1 MERSPLKVEVV
12 AAAREVWAGDVI
24 NVIARTT
31 EGDVGI
37 LPGHEP
43 LMAALVP
50 CVVDI
55 ITEDGRSETLAV
67 DGGFISV
74 AQGHVWILSQEALM
88 GEEVTLD
95 LAYKQAHDLEGVRDA
110 GDITDEQLHHL
121 NILNA
126 QIRAGEKVQNRQP
139 A

>member
-1 MERSPLKVEVV
+1 MERPPLKVQVV
-12 AAAREVWAGDVI
+12 AADREVWAGDVV

-31 EGDVGI
+31 EGDIGI

-55 ITEDGRSETLAV
+55 VTDDGRSETLAV

-74 AQGHVWILSQEALM
+74 AQGHVYILSQEAVM
-88 GEEVTLD
+88 GEEVTLE
-95 LAYKQAHDLEGVRDA
+95 LAYKASHELAAIRDA
-110 GDITDEQLHHL
+110 GDISDEQLHHL
-121 NILNA
+121 NILHA
-126 QIRAGEKVQNRQP
+126 QIRAGEKVQNRQS

>member
-1 MERSPLKVEVV
+1 MDRAPLKVEVV
-12 AAAREVWAGDVI
+12 SAHRQLWTGDVVNI
-24 NVIARTT
+24 IARTT
-31 EGDVGI
+31 EGDIGI

-55 ITEDGRSETLAV
+55 VTSDGRSETLAV

-74 AQGHVWILSQEALM
+74 AHGHVWILSQIAMM
-88 GEEVTLD
+88 GAEVTLD
-95 LAYKQAHDLEGVRDA
+95 KARRERVDLHEANEKGSLTDA
-110 GDITDEQLHHL
+110 QLHRLH
-121 NILNA
+121 ILDA
-126 QIRAGEKVQNRQP
+126 QIRAGEKVQE

>member
-12 AAAREVWAGDVI
+12 SADRQVWAGDVI

-31 EGDVGI
+31 EGDLGI

-55 ITEDGRSETLAV
+55 VTSDGRSETLAV

-74 AQGHVWILSQEALM
+74 AEGSVWILSQDAVM
-88 GEEVTLD
+88 GQEVTLD
-95 LAYKQAHDLEGVRDA
+95 KAYRAVAELVTLRDA
-110 GDITDEQLHHL
+110 GDITDAQQHRL
-121 NILNA
+121 NILDA
-126 QIRAGEKVQNRQP
+126 QIRAGEKVQK

>member
-1 MERSPLKVEVV
+1 MERPPLKVEVV
-12 AAAREVWAGDVI
+12 SADRQVWAGDVI
-24 NVIARTT
+24 NIIARTT
-31 EGDVGI
+31 EGDIGI

-55 ITEDGRSETLAV
+55 VTSDGRSETLAV

-74 AQGHVWILSQEALM
+74 ADGKVWILSQDAVM
-88 GEEVTLD
+88 AQEVTLQA
-95 LAYKQAHDLEGVRDA
+95 AYREVAELTPLRESGE
-110 GDITDEQLHHL
+110 ITEQQEHHL
-121 NILNA
+121 NILDA
-126 QIRAGEKVQNRQP
+126 QIRAGEKVQK

>member
-1 MERSPLKVEVV
+1 MERPPLKVEVV
-12 AAAREVWAGDVI
+12 SADRQVWAGDVI

-31 EGDVGI
+31 EGDLGI

-55 ITEDGRSETLAV
+55 VTSDGRSETLAV

-74 AQGHVWILSQEALM
+74 AEGKVWILSQDAVM
-88 GEEVTLD
+88 AQEVTLQK
-95 LAYKQAHDLEGVRDA
+95 AYQEVAELVTLRDS
-110 GDITDEQLHHL
+110 GDITEQQQHHL
-121 NILNA
+121 NILDA
-126 QIRAGEKVQNRQP
+126 QIRAGEKVQK

>member
-1 MERSPLKVEVV
+1 MERPPLKVEVV
-12 AAAREVWAGDVI
+12 SADRQVWAGDVI
-24 NVIARTT
+24 NIIARTT
-31 EGDVGI
+31 EGDLGI

-55 ITEDGRSETLAV
+55 VTSDGRSETLAV

-74 AQGHVWILSQEALM
+74 AEGHVWILSQDAVM
-88 GEEVTLD
+88 GQEVTLEK
-95 LAYKQAHDLEGVRDA
+95 AYHAIAELGTLRDS

-121 NILNA
+121 HILDA
-126 QIRAGEKVQNRQP
+126 QIRAGEKVQKS
-139 A
+139 

>member
-1 MERSPLKVEVV
+1 MYDGETTPTLAIMVWQVMTPLKVEVV
-12 AAAREVWAGDVI
+12 AAARQVWAGDVV

-31 EGDVGI
+31 EGDIGI

-55 ITEDGRSETLAV
+55 VTDDGRSETLAV

-74 AQGHVWILSQEALM
+74 AQGSVWILSQDAIM
-88 GEEVTLD
+88 GQEVTLD
-95 LAYKQAHDLEGVRDA
+95 LAYKEARQLEGVRDA
-110 GDITDEQLHHL
+110 GDITDE
-121 NILNA
+121 
-126 QIRAGEKVQNRQP
+126 
-139 A
+139 

>member
-12 AAAREVWAGDVI
+12 SADRQVWAGDVI

-31 EGDVGI
+31 EGDLGI

-55 ITEDGRSETLAV
+55 VTSDGRSETLAV

-74 AQGHVWILSQEALM
+74 AESHVWILSQDAVM
-88 GEEVTLD
+88 GQEVTLEK
-95 LAYKQAHDLEGVRDA
+95 AYPAVAELVTLRDA
-110 GDITDEQLHHL
+110 GDITETQQHRL
-121 NILNA
+121 NILDA
-126 QIRAGEKVQNRQP
+126 QIRAGEKVQK

>member
-1 MERSPLKVEVV
+1 MERPPLKVQVV
-12 AAAREVWAGDVI
+12 AADREVWAGDVL

-31 EGDVGI
+31 EGDIGI

-55 ITEDGRSETLAV
+55 VTDDGRSETLAV

-74 AQGHVWILSQEALM
+74 AQGHVYILSQQAIM

-95 LAYKQAHDLEGVRDA
+95 VAYNASRKLEAVRDA
-110 GDITDEQLHHL
+110 GDITVEDLRHLH
-121 NILNA
+121 ILYA
-126 QIRAGEKVQNRQP
+126 QIRAGEKVQNGQS